1 MTRHSVT
8 CDQLQTSRLVY
19 DGIALPVWRDPIRAQ
34 IEVDEPDDDDDD
46 DEEEDD
52 EDEDDEEDE
61 ADDATS
67 I

>member
-8 CDQLQTSRLVY
+8 CDQLQTSRLLY

-52 EDEDDEEDE
+52 DEDDEEDE
-61 ADDATS
+61 EADDATS

>member
-8 CDQLQTSRLVY
+8 CDQLQTSRLLY

-34 IEVDEPDDDDDD
+34 IDVDEPDDDDDD

-52 EDEDDEEDE
+52 DEDDEEDE
-61 ADDATS
+61 EADDATS